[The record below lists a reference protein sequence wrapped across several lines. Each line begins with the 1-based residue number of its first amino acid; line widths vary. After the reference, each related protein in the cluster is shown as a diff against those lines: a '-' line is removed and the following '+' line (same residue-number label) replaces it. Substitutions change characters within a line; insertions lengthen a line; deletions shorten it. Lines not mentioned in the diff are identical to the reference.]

1 MNVVAAQAPDDTIM
15 VDEGVDRDLAREI
28 LDMLADIAGPSQPNF
43 LSDITLGNGEDEAD
57 APQPQQRPP
66 SPPQPKPIPKPHQP
80 QPQPQLHPQAG
91 KAPYD
96 AKVKDRR
103 QVAEGLWLA
112 ADGTVELLTMR
123 GNFWRVMGYNANRKN
138 YLQPEEALLLVEKAQ
153 LCVSAPGGEQ
163 LAAANAN
170 ANAIKL
176 HIPSSVFYEE
186 VLKQVPLPCYLTY
199 VKLKSLEYVT
209 MRHNQQQ
216 APRAYVGDADIYRA
230 MAAQPTAGL
239 LDTLISF
246 DIYAHT
252 ANWSKKNMQEIS
264 PTAYVMVQTGDWT
277 PSARLMLRLLEEAK
291 GVPVIF
297 AAVLPSGNL
306 ILEEFTDARHSLDW
320 QNVYARS
327 IDMSIDLTKIPQP
340 ITAGSASGQGKGKGK
355 GKGGGKLQQTTGTE
369 NGGDVGGAGTKRKRP
384 EEGDDDDDDAGDE
397 DEEEEEEEEE
407 EDGGEEVQGEEGEG
421 EGEDD

>member
-28 LDMLADIAGPSQPNF
+28 LDMLADISGPSQPNF
-43 LSDITLGNGEDEAD
+43 LSDITLGNGEDAGD

-66 SPPQPKPIPKPHQP
+66 PPPQPKPIPKPHQP
-80 QPQPQLHPQAG
+80 QPQQQPQIG
-91 KAPYD
+91 APYD

-112 ADGTVELLTMR
+112 VDGTVELITMR
-123 GNFWRVMGYNANRKN
+123 GNFWRIMGYNANRKN

-209 MRHNQQQ
+209 MRHNQYQ
-216 APRAYVGDADIYRA
+216 APRAFVGDADIYRA
-230 MAAQPTAGL
+230 MAAQPGDRL

-252 ANWSKKNMQEIS
+252 ANWSKKNMQEMP

-306 ILEEFTDARHSLDW
+306 VLEEFTDARHSLDW

-340 ITAGSASGQGKGKGK
+340 LTAVGSAGGQGQGVA
-355 GKGGGKLQQTTGTE
+355 GGGQQTTGTE
-369 NGGDVGGAGTKRKRP
+369 SGGDVGGGAGTKRKRP
-384 EEGDDDDDDAGDE
+384 EEGDDDDEDAGDE
-397 DEEEEEEEEE
+397 DEEEEEGEGE
-407 EDGGEEVQGEEGEG
+407 GEEGEGEGDKEGEGEG